1 MTPARRNQLHGR
13 PPLRHTCQV
22 DAFDWFADGEWH
34 HIASSID
41 GKVYVDGVLVDSPP
55 LFPWPGCSFWSRVS
69 KGQWQ
74 TQAR

>member
-22 DAFDWFADGEWH
+22 DDGEWH

-55 LFPWPGCSFWSRVS
+55 LFLWPGCWLKGFSFWSRVS

>member
-1 MTPARRNQLHGR
+1 MTPGNQLHGR

-22 DAFDWFADGEWH
+22 DDGEWH
-34 HIASSID
+34 HIAASID

-55 LFPWPGCSFWSRVS
+55 LFPWPGCSFWSRMS